1 LNDHFSDDAL
11 DELMKNLQTQWAS
24 TLTSQG
30 KFSDAEAI
38 IDDLP
43 DDQRGYQYVNL
54 ANAIYQKDPK
64 ENKTYA
70 MSVLAKARDVLG
82 ENPATANEMS
92 YLMQIVAAYI
102 NMEPSE
108 AFRVFEPLV
117 PQLNELAD
125 ASAVIS
131 AFQGGSGVRDGETLI
146 SQGSGYGYYL
156 DYSILGQLSQKDFD
170 RTLTL
175 IDAFRRRETRIMLKL
190 QVAERL
196 S

>member
-1 LNDHFSDDAL
+1 
-11 DELMKNLQTQWAS
+11 
-24 TLTSQG
+24 
-30 KFSDAEAI
+30 
-38 IDDLP
+38 
-43 DDQRGYQYVNL
+43 
-54 ANAIYQKDPK
+54 
-64 ENKTYA
+64 

-82 ENPATANEMS
+82 EKPATANEMS

-108 AFRVFEPLV
+108 AFGVFEPLV

-125 ASAVIS
+125 ASVVIS
-131 AFQGGSGVRDGETLI
+131 AFQGGSGVRDGEALI

-170 RTLTL
+170 RTMTL

-190 QVAERL
+190 QVAERF